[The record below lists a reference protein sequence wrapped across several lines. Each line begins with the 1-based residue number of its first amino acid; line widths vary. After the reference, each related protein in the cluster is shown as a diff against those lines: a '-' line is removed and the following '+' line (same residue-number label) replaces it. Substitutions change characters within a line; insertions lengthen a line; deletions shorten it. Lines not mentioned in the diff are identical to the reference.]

1 MKIINEFQTKGE
13 PNVKRQPSLDKHVFS
28 KNLESQQIQLK
39 KQEIEQLM
47 KNITLQGNKLARSRT
62 FRDLAKFK
70 KLIKRFLQEAVSEG
84 FQLQSDFHFGFNGN
98 QKLKLVKEIDAKLI
112 ELTEDV
118 LNQERKTVNILDL
131 IGEIKG
137 LLINLYT

>member
-28 KNLESQQIQLK
+28 KTLESQQIQLK